1 MSMEIKL
8 TLPTPPGVKPESLD
22 IQTPCAIVMYEQED
36 SMETFTGG
44 SFNPASILFLLE
56 TMQKAAEKLIHILM
70 DEFTPEQVIASL
82 SKYVGDDETPRTKT
96 MRSIFDELF
105 S

>member
-44 SFNPASILFLLE
+44 SFKPRKYSCFLLE
-56 TMQKAAEKLIHILM
+56 TMQKAAREI
-70 DEFTPEQVIASL
+70 
-82 SKYVGDDETPRTKT
+82 
-96 MRSIFDELF
+96 
-105 S
+105 